1 MAKLLFEAENTSE
14 LYDMIGAFYLGTPP
28 GQRLLAQ
35 LQQAQHDIDSV
46 ENAPAPKTKT
56 KTTRKKSV
64 KTAKAKELEE
74 KAPEPKPEPETV
86 ENEGADDDDDLLNK
100 LTAGDDDFPTLDET
114 RAVLEKLVEA
124 KGTKVAVDL
133 AMKYTNGKPK
143 ISEVPEDKRADFIK
157 AAQEAM
163 A

>member
-1 MAKLLFEAENTSE
+1 MAKILFEAETVSE
-14 LYDMIGAFYLGTPP
+14 LDNMVGAYYLGTAP
-28 GQRLLAQ
+28 GQRFLEDI
-35 LQQAQHDIDSV
+35 QQAQLSKETADSKP
-46 ENAPAPKTKT
+46 ESKT

-64 KTAKAKELEE
+64 KRAKAKEPEE